1 MNAFA
6 AHSTSQLWQY
16 CSAHTPWRT
25 YEGLDK
31 DITPETPMYAC
42 AKPSYRLGICLDTE
56 GALGGNLLT
65 KKFDE
70 LTSISVFCIFQQNNV

>member
-6 AHSTSQLWQY
+6 VYSTSLLQQY
-16 CSAHTPWRT
+16 CSSNTPWRT

-31 DITPETPMYAC
+31 EITTETPMYAC

-56 GALGGNLLT
+56 GPLGGNLLT
-65 KKFDE
+65 KN
-70 LTSISVFCIFQQNNV
+70 LMS